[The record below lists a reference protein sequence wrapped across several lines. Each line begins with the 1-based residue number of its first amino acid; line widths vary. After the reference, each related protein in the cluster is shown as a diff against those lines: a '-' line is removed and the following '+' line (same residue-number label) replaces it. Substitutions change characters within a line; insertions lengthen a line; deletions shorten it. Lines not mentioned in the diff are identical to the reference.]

1 MGWVAGVS
9 IRTRMLSMALLAVM
23 TIAPAWAAPLF
34 LDAGSSLPGDMPFSA
49 AVRQGAVLYLS
60 GQLGVLPGTRT
71 LPPGGIRVEARQA
84 ILNSESVR
92 KANGRGLHDVIRCTV
107 MLAAIAEWPAFNA
120 VWVSMLDKP
129 YPARSALGTTGLA
142 LGGRV
147 EIDCLAAAG
156 P

>member
-9 IRTRMLSMALLAVM
+9 IRTRMLSRALLAVM

-34 LDAGSSLPGDMPFSA
+34 LDAGSSL
-49 AVRQGAVLYLS
+49 
-60 GQLGVLPGTRT
+60 
-71 LPPGGIRVEARQA
+71 PGGIRVEARQA

-92 KANGRGLHDVIRCTV
+92 KANGRGLHDVIRYTV

>member
-92 KANGRGLHDVIRCTV
+92 KANGRGTTSFAAPSCLLLSPSGPLSMQYGSRCWINPIRRAV
-107 MLAAIAEWPAFNA
+107 HWALLDWP
-120 VWVSMLDKP
+120 
-129 YPARSALGTTGLA
+129 
-142 LGGRV
+142 
-147 EIDCLAAAG
+147 
-156 P
+156 